1 MTWLTVPTGLL
12 LAAVVIPPLILLY
25 FLNLGRKEREIWR
38 DLQALK
44 ESLRQ
49 GQE

>member
-1 MTWLTVPTGLL
+1 MQYLGYMT
-12 LAAVVIPPLILLY
+12 AAYMVIWVAILLY
-25 FLNLGRKEREIWR
+25 FLNLGRKEKEIWR

-44 ESLRQ
+44 ETLHQ

>member
-1 MTWLTVPTGLL
+1 MQYLEYMT
-12 LAAVVIPPLILLY
+12 AAYTFIWVAILLY

-49 GQE
+49 GQEGQ